1 MCTIKRSFGVYME
14 GEERKWN
21 DLKVKR
27 LGLDFNR
34 VAVENILERVDELN
48 VDFAGALELRH
59 EANLERVRVV
69 RSSRHRERTRLVGRI
84 RRCAAAHACAVTIV
98 ASRTVFQSFYAR
110 LELPVAL
117 FHARY

>member
-1 MCTIKRSFGVYME
+1 MCTIERSFGVYME
-14 GEERKWN
+14 RKERKWN
-21 DLKVKR
+21 DLKVER

-34 VAVENILERVDELN
+34 VAVENVLERVDELN
-48 VDFAGALELRH
+48 VDFTGALELRH

-69 RSSRHRERTRLVGRI
+69 RSGRHRERTRLVGRI
-84 RRCAAAHACAVTIV
+84 RRRTAAHACAITII
-98 ASRTVFQSFYAR
+98 ASCAVFQSFYAR